1 MGSNVLADRHLVGR
15 NSSCG
20 MNATDDQFGNI
31 EGYLSLFFLV
41 MCPQIATVSELLARH
56 SGFLEGAYAGLFGG
70 CLSVALSI
78 GLAIAGIRF
87 AGGLPRWIAG
97 GVLVIWLMLILL
109 HAGVQA

>member
-1 MGSNVLADRHLVGR
+1 MS
-15 NSSCG
+15 
-20 MNATDDQFGNI
+20 ATEDQFGNI

-41 MCPQIATVSELLARH
+41 MCPPIAMICEFLAKPT
-56 SGFLEGAYAGLFGG
+56 GFLEGAYAGLFGG

-97 GVLVIWLMLILL
+97 GVLTIWVLLVLL
-109 HAGVQA
+109 HAAIQA